1 MYKSYPINRIY
12 TLFSSLS
19 IAVRFI
25 ATDKMALVR
34 ILCEASLC
42 SVYYYERRP
51 STPQL
56 LGLLSL
62 RFMSS
67 SCLV

>member
-1 MYKSYPINRIY
+1 MFVPINRIY

-19 IAVRFI
+19 IAVRFT

-42 SVYYYERRP
+42 SVSIMNDAHPHRN
-51 STPQL
+51 
-56 LGLLSL
+56 
-62 RFMSS
+62 
-67 SCLV
+67 C